1 MGRPLGMK
9 GSFFSTNLYGH
20 HQVSNFN
27 KSEHFSGS
35 NKAFEIL
42 ANLGVD
48 PLVVLPE
55 GLHFCPFEEGG
66 LRREGEIR

>member
-1 MGRPLGMK
+1 MK
-9 GSFFSTNLYGH
+9 GSFFSTKLYGH

-48 PLVVLPE
+48 PLPATSYRLGHTPFSPKNHPHLLNVLMA
-55 GLHFCPFEEGG
+55 
-66 LRREGEIR
+66 

>member
-9 GSFFSTNLYGH
+9 GSFFSTKLYGH

-48 PLVVLPE
+48 PLL
-55 GLHFCPFEEGG
+55 LINCS
-66 LRREGEIR
+66 

>member
-9 GSFFSTNLYGH
+9 GSFFSTKLYGH

-48 PLVVLPE
+48 PLIWIWDAVNGGFQPLP
-55 GLHFCPFEEGG
+55 
-66 LRREGEIR
+66 